1 MSRVQC
7 SRPGFPPSLLL
18 LLLLLLLHTSLP
30 PPRATWQVSSH
41 YPVLWSYTL
50 WPLRILRGRILP
62 NREFLKTSFLAQE
75 TISSSSSSSS
85 NSSSMREQWKWR
97 LLRIIDTRIPWSSSW
112 SGRWGW
118 TRRGKASSC
127 ASSPPAPTCP
137 SSTRSASSSS
147 SPPSRPPVGTMIMRA
162 WRLAVTAAMIP
173 GLSFQYGYHAM
184 QCPPAYL
191 RNVSFQNICG
201 RDSQHIF
208 ALFS

>member
-1 MSRVQC
+1 MQPPRLST
-7 SRPGFPPSLLL
+7 FPPPASATPPPAHIPPPTSSHL
-18 LLLLLLLHTSLP
+18 TSLE
-30 PPRATWQVSSH
+30 
-41 YPVLWSYTL
+41 
-50 WPLRILRGRILP
+50 PLPSALELHIVTSKDPQGRILP
-62 NREFLKTSFLAQE
+62 NREFLKTSFLVQE
-75 TISSSSSSSS
+75 ACSSSKSSSSSSS
-85 NSSSMREQWKWR
+85 MRERWKWR

-127 ASSPPAPTCP
+127 ASSPPAPTCL
-137 SSTRSASSSS
+137 SSTTSASSSS

-184 QCPPAYL
+184 HCPPAYL
-191 RNVSFQNICG
+191 RSVSFQNICG